1 VKPLVLLH
9 GWGMSASVF
18 GPLCNRLRWHY
29 RTCAIPLAGY
39 GGAPACEPY
48 DLEGLAK
55 AAACAAPERALVIGW
70 SLGAQVALAW
80 AHAVPQ
86 QVDKLVLI
94 GATPCFTQR
103 EDWSHAIDAGV
114 LHEFSCALV
123 VGRKRTLQRFAS
135 LQAQGEHDSKAVARA
150 LRVAAA
156 PADTNTATLQRGLD
170 VLLET
175 DMRDVLPSITLSV
188 LVVHGEHDDLAPA
201 AAGAYLA
208 GALPDARL
216 HLIGG
221 AAHAPFV
228 AHTDTV
234 ADAIEDFFG

>member
-1 VKPLVLLH
+1 MKPLVLLH

-18 GPLCNRLRWHY
+18 DPLCNRLRWRY

-80 AHAVPQ
+80 AHAVPR

-103 EDWSHAIDAGV
+103 EDWSHAIDAGM
-114 LHEFSCALV
+114 LHDFSRALQ
-123 VGRKRTLQRFAS
+123 GDCERTLQRFAS
-135 LQAQGEHDSKAVARA
+135 LQARGEHDSKGVART
-150 LRVAAA
+150 LRAAA
-156 PADTNTATLQRGLD
+156 PADTGVTTLQRGLD

-188 LVVHGEHDDLAPA
+188 LVVHGARDALAPA

-208 GALPDARL
+208 GTLPNARL
-216 HLIGG
+216 HLIEG

-228 AHTDTV
+228 AHTNTV